1 MTSTEPIVF
10 KQGKVRPKT
19 INRTKIKKSLKEEED
34 ATVFFMLADAMCSN
48 RKIDCIE
55 KFNVDVFK
63 NQKIAS
69 PVIPEGLID
78 TIEVML
84 DPDMMSQI
92 RAGEAEHKQGKTIS
106 WKKVKISA

>member
-1 MTSTEPIVF
+1 MTSTKPVVF

-19 INRTKIKKSLKEEED
+19 TNLTKSKKSLGGEED
-34 ATVFFMLADAMCSN
+34 ATIFFMLADAMCSN

-69 PVIPEGLID
+69 PIIPEGLMD

-84 DPDMMSQI
+84 DQDMMSQI
-92 RAGEAEHKQGKTIS
+92 LAGKAEHKQGKMIP